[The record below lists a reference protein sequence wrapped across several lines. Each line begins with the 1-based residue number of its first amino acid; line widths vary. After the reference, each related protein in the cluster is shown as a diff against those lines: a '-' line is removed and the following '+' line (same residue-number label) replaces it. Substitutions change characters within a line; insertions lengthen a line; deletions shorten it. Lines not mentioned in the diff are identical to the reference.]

1 MYTGPDVWLTI
12 LLLTWANH
20 PNPTPDPKP
29 AHQRALSYTSALF
42 SVSIWCWFEN
52 HIKLITASGKLDCL
66 VSRLQKCICVCKH
79 YKMTGCS
86 MQSQSC
92 LIMTEWG
99 LILPLRSRHSK
110 LPPTCTPCWQTQRKK
125 LETWQRM
132 RTRTHTP
139 STLPGLFPYGLAIH
153 ATLCWRDRGAY
164 WMPQYE
170 LWISHSL
177 PPPLMV
183 TQRPN

>member
-1 MYTGPDVWLTI
+1 MLVWKPYKT
-12 LLLTWANH
+12 NH
-20 PNPTPDPKP
+20 LKE
-29 AHQRALSYTSALF
+29 S
-42 SVSIWCWFEN
+42 
-52 HIKLITASGKLDCL
+52 TASGTLDCL
-66 VSRLQKCICVCKH
+66 VSRLQKH

-86 MQSQSC
+86 MKSQSC

-99 LILPLRSRHSK
+99 ARLTFEI
-110 LPPTCTPCWQTQRKK
+110 QTRQAATYMHALLTDTERRK

-132 RTRTHTP
+132 CTHTCTLTHARAHTCTHTHSQIWHRQRTLHPPPSPAFFRTASP
-139 STLPGLFPYGLAIH
+139 STP
-153 ATLCWRDRGAY
+153 LCWCDRGAY

>member
-1 MYTGPDVWLTI
+1 M
-12 LLLTWANH
+12 LLTWANH
-20 PNPTPDPKP
+20 PNPTSDPKH
-29 AHQRALSYTSALF
+29 AYQRALSYTSALF

-52 HIKLITASGKLDCL
+52 HIKPITASGKLDCL

-86 MQSQSC
+86 MKSQSC

-99 LILPLRSRHSK
+99 AHLTFEI
-110 LPPTCTPCWQTQRKK
+110 QTLQAATYMHALLTDTEEEAGDVTKNAH
-125 LETWQRM
+125 
-132 RTRTHTP
+132 THTP

>member
-132 RTRTHTP
+132 RTRTHTLHP
-139 STLPGLFPYGLAIH
+139 PRPFSVRPRHPRHAMLAWSGSLLD
-153 ATLCWRDRGAY
+153 ATV
-164 WMPQYE
+164 
-170 LWISHSL
+170 WI
-177 PPPLMV
+177 MNF
-183 TQRPN
+183 TQFTATVDGDTAS